1 MPDSR
6 QTIVLHKKEGLPIA
20 GPAFGRDCA
29 AMLSCYPARV
39 PGYACHSGQPVAAM
53 ETSVGSYLFRNI
65 TVWDGINDA
74 AYAGEV
80 LVVNNRIKTVARGR
94 NTVSSENA
102 AETIDGQ
109 GQFLM
114 PGMVEGHC
122 HLSFVGP
129 ARNQDLGEIPP
140 EEHLLR
146 TCRNATLILNH
157 GFTSCYSA
165 ASAKLRLDVV
175 VRQEIQDGYLAGPR
189 YRAAGPEITTTG
201 GLGDERKQHMHAES
215 FGIIAD
221 GLDEIRRA
229 VRLCCREGVDN
240 IKFNI
245 SGDEFVGH
253 ARAEIISLCEDELTL
268 GVRIAHDWGK
278 RVACHSRA
286 AESVKRAVRAG
297 VDCIYHCDFADEEAL
312 DMLEAARDRVII
324 GPAFG
329 LVHNSVFEGD
339 AVGLTRDVVARMGL
353 PRKLEHTIATYH
365 QMRKRGMRV
374 VIGGDYGFTVTPMGQ
389 NARDI
394 GHFVK
399 FFGYT
404 PAEALKCATSVGG
417 DLMGHKGELGVIKEG
432 ALADMLLVDG
442 NPLVDQAVLVG
453 PARLSMIMKDGAL
466 HRDPRLARKAG
477 PHRVA
482 AE

>member
-1 MPDSR
+1 MSS
-6 QTIVLHKKEGLPIA
+6 
-20 GPAFGRDCA
+20 F
-29 AMLSCYPARV
+29 
-39 PGYACHSGQPVAAM
+39 
-53 ETSVGSYLFRNI
+53 LFRNVTI
-65 TVWDGINDA
+65 WDGINDEP
-74 AYAGEV
+74 YAGEV
-80 LVVNNRIKTVARGR
+80 IVVGNRIGTVARGR
-94 NTVSSENA
+94 QVISSENA
-102 AETIDGQ
+102 NEVIDGQ

-146 TCRNATLILNH
+146 TMRNATFILNH

-165 ASAKLRLDVV
+165 ASAKMRIDVV
-175 VRQEIQDGYLAGPR
+175 VRQEINDGYLAGPR
-189 YRAAGPEITTTG
+189 YRAAGPEITVTG

-215 FGIIAD
+215 FGMIAD
-221 GLDEIRRA
+221 GVDEIRKA
-229 VRLCCREGVDN
+229 VRLCCRENVDN
-240 IKFNI
+240 VKFNV

-253 ARAEIISLCEDELTL
+253 ARAEIISMSEEELSA
-268 GVRIAHDWGK
+268 GVKVAHDWGK

-286 AESVKRAVRAG
+286 AESVKRAVRTG

-312 DMLEAARDRVII
+312 DMLEAAKARVIV

-339 AVGLTRDVVARMGL
+339 VVGLTKNVVERMGL

-365 QMRKRGMRV
+365 EMRKRGMRV
-374 VIGGDYGFTVTPMGQ
+374 VVGGDYGFTITPMGQ

-399 FFGYT
+399 FFGYS
-404 PAEALKCATSVGG
+404 PAEALKCATAVGG
-417 DLMGHKGELGVIKEG
+417 DLMGHKGELGVVKEG

-442 NPLVDQAVLVG
+442 NPLEDQSVLVG
-453 PARLSMIMKDGAL
+453 PDHFSMIMKDGEL
-466 HRDPRLARKAG
+466 HRDPRTRFAALRQ
-477 PHRVA
+477 A